1 VAGSPQTFT
10 AVVGR
15 DGRGRVLVPVPFDPD
30 EAWGP
35 RKRHHVTG
43 TVNGMG
49 VRAVLEPFGDGVGLF
64 LGPAWRRG
72 CGIGPGDVV
81 SVELVPEGVQRGD
94 LAADIAAALAY
105 EPDAGKFFDSLAQFY
120 RNAYVRWIEATKRR
134 PDERARRIADTVTF
148 LKAGMK
154 QRPE

>member
-1 VAGSPQTFT
+1 VA
-10 AVVGR
+10 
-15 DGRGRVLVPVPFDPD
+15 
-30 EAWGP
+30 P
-35 RKRHHVTG
+35 RR
-43 TVNGMG
+43 
-49 VRAVLEPFGDGVGLF
+49 
-64 LGPAWRRG
+64 
-72 CGIGPGDVV
+72 GIGPGDVV

-94 LAADIAAALAY
+94 LAADFAAALAY